1 MWLLVAKEPSSDT
14 LSSSE
19 HNSSSSYI
27 AGSTGS
33 CVCKQLRLL
42 WLLKFCVISHA

>member
-33 CVCKQLRLL
+33 CTGKSLRLS
-42 WLLKFCVISHA
+42 WLLGICVISHA